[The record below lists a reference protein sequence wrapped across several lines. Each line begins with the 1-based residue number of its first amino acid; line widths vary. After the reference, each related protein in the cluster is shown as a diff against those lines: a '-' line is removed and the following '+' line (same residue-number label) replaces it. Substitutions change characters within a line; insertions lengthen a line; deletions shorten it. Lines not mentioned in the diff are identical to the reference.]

1 MQCINAA
8 VTVGLGK
15 HMPGLPQITQT
26 SQINC
31 ISSAPSA
38 RSAGDSF
45 GRGWPRPK
53 IPCLRDLKPLPKD
66 ALLHGSNYSLKY
78 FTMKASILVIALL
91 AGIGK
96 LHAQI
101 NFGIAYYQV
110 PAGWNVVQQS
120 PNVILEEQRKDGKT
134 CRIIISATE
143 NVVIDNETTFLSYR
157 QKRSTGGYSYNNP
170 GTVVRKENTY
180 CISFAS
186 ITTEPKN
193 NKNMK
198 SSCFSFTN
206 RKASFLVQ
214 LLAEDNAAEATFSN
228 FIKTLEVEE
237 GITNDPDPG
246 AVKTGTKT
254 KGKPRGRPRKN
265 PA

>member
-1 MQCINAA
+1 
-8 VTVGLGK
+8 
-15 HMPGLPQITQT
+15 
-26 SQINC
+26 
-31 ISSAPSA
+31 
-38 RSAGDSF
+38 
-45 GRGWPRPK
+45 
-53 IPCLRDLKPLPKD
+53 
-66 ALLHGSNYSLKY
+66 
-78 FTMKASILVIALL
+78 MKVSILVIALL

-96 LHAQI
+96 LTAQI
-101 NFGIAYYQV
+101 NFGIAYYQI

-120 PNVILEEQRKDGKT
+120 PNIILEEPRKDGKS

-143 NVVIDNETTFLSYR
+143 NVVIDNESAYLSYR
-157 QKRSTGGYSYNNP
+157 QKRSNGGYSYNNP

-186 ITTEPKN
+186 YTTEQKN

-206 RKASFLVQ
+206 RKASFFVQ

-237 GITNDPDPG
+237 GITNDPIQNG
-246 AVKTGTKT
+246 GNSGYKT